1 MSLSYCFRLY
11 TVVLIICVTGLSVF
25 SSCNL
30 AKGAEKDP
38 LWQKA
43 VAIAEA
49 NKGWAPQ
56 SAVLRIE
63 ILNKRG
69 EVEHKEEAL
78 LDFTSKSKDESSFNS
93 YVDPNSLN
101 IVDNSPFE
109 PESQNDISLN
119 TTPEIKDIE
128 GKQCVK
134 YEYIWRKGTE
144 VLEGTAWLE
153 KESGIPVKIESS
165 STERAF
171 AQPFSMRYVTVVF
184 RSESSE
190 KWFPEMMTMEIGAG
204 LFTLGRVFRIT
215 VEYRGYERTES
226 PKRCVPFPQHAD
238 RE

>member
-165 STERAF
+165 PRKRAF
-171 AQPFSMRYVTVVF
+171 PQPFSRRYVTVVF

-190 KWFPEMMTMEIGAG
+190 EWFPEMMTMEISAG

-226 PKRCVPFPQHAD
+226 PKWCVPFPQHAD